1 MIVLPPDLKPLNLLH
16 LLHSPQFEIKSALC
30 FTKSVDS
37 TERLLRLLEFFEDA
51 YTAGGRLVAKSYS
64 GELETSV
71 RRKLL
76 AEFAKG
82 KIDLFVDCT

>member
-1 MIVLPPDLKPLNLLH
+1 MVVMPPDLKPLNLLH
-16 LLHSPQFEIKSALC
+16 LLHDSQFEIKSALC

-37 TERLLRLLEFFEDA
+37 TERLLRLIAFFGDA
-51 YTAGGRLVAKSYS
+51 FTAGKRIVAKAYS
-64 GELETSV
+64 GELDTGA

-82 KIDLFVDCT
+82 EIDL